1 MTEPPPAPQEIL
13 DRLAKLEA
21 QVAWLVQRAQG
32 ASSPEPAGPAPVP
45 RPPLPRPV
53 APPRMPVPPVA
64 APKPPNPIVW
74 IAGAGA
80 ALFLVGAAFFLHWS
94 IQRGWLGPELR
105 FLMGLAGGGA
115 LTALAARLM
124 LRDSRNLG
132 VALLL
137 AGLGTLTFAFRW
149 GAFTAHFFPPLLGF
163 VATFAC
169 VLLAGGLGARA
180 RCGGALTVA
189 VATGLAAPLVFSQG
203 GDHQVALAVYLLVLL
218 GAATVVPYAAR
229 LGARWH
235 GARWVA
241 VAGTWALLASACF
254 TVTAGDA
261 GILLGLLVLHLL
273 AAGIWIWLPGQGE
286 AAPSAPTTLW
296 FGACMAFTGLA
307 AYLWRSELHWMPEAY
322 ALPVL
327 GLAALN
333 LALVKPL
340 RVRMGSRQADLGL
353 LALAAG
359 HLALAVPIALAWRW
373 VGPLWACF
381 ALALA
386 WAADYGEHRT
396 AWDADEIAALRRLAA
411 ALATAAALRW
421 LVHGVEVWDFGFLGS
436 RGSSLLPF
444 LNSRFAEG
452 AMAAAAW
459 ALIARGGGGWR
470 VLGFLGL
477 QGIGGLTL
485 SLELAHLVRYAGGTV
500 RSASIALT
508 LAWALLGAL
517 QWLTGLRDRDDARA
531 FAAAGY
537 AWLGLASFK
546 VVFLDL
552 SGADTPLKALAFLGV
567 GGIFLAAALVGN
579 RVRGR
584 REGGGA

>member
-1 MTEPPPAPQEIL
+1 MTEPTPAPQEIL

-32 ASSPEPAGPAPVP
+32 ASSPEPAGPVPVP

-53 APPRMPVPPVA
+53 VPPRMPVPPVA
-64 APKPPNPIVW
+64 VPKPPNPIVW

-254 TVTAGDA
+254 TVTTGDA

-359 HLALAVPIALAWRW
+359 HLALAVPIALGGLYLLVGSSWQHLGTDYRW
-373 VGPLWACF
+373 GLVYGLLT
-381 ALALA
+381 ALC
-386 WAADYGEHRT
+386 YS
-396 AWDADEIAALRRLAA
+396 
-411 ALATAAALRW
+411 
-421 LVHGVEVWDFGFLGS
+421 GFLLILRKLQQEAPS
-436 RGSSLLPF
+436 FSFFFNLMLVS
-444 LNSRFAEG
+444 G
-452 AMAAAAW
+452 AS
-459 ALIARGGGGWR
+459 AL
-470 VLGFLGL
+470 FLGL
-477 QGIGGLTL
+477 WLVGRSTSFVIPDSTNWLALL
-485 SLELAHLVRYAGGTV
+485 SLGLFSQTIGWAMIAGGMP
-500 RSASIALT
+500 RLRAS
-508 LAWALLGAL
+508 
-517 QWLTGLRDRDDARA
+517 LTGLVLLVQPLLSFVWDVSLFDRPTTLVNWVGVTGTLLALYLGMLGKAERPHNHE
-531 FAAAGY
+531 AGVQ
-537 AWLGLASFK
+537 GER
-546 VVFLDL
+546 
-552 SGADTPLKALAFLGV
+552 
-567 GGIFLAAALVGN
+567 I
-579 RVRGR
+579 
-584 REGGGA
+584 